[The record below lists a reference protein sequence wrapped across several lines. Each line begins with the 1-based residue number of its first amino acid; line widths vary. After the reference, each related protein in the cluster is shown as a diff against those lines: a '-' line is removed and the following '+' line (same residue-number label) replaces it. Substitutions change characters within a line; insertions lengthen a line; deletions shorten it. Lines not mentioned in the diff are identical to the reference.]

1 MIILLTG
8 LFLSNCFAQ
17 KQPAD
22 SFVLVRTY
30 TGNIADVA
38 MDNFDNLYI
47 ISSTGQIKKLNAA
60 GDSVGVYNQTKNY
73 GKLYTIDVSNP
84 LKILLFYKDF
94 SSIVILDR
102 FLANKSAIDLKRYS
116 VLNPSAI
123 GNSYDNNIWV
133 YDEYDNKLKKIDEQ
147 GNKILET
154 ADFRNVFDLSFSP
167 QKIFNENGLVYLAD
181 TTNGVFVFDN
191 YGSFKKKI
199 PVKNWQTIAIAN
211 NNVISA
217 TNELISVF
225 NSSTQ
230 LQSQRKFPFF
240 KPYFHSF
247 ITPTKLVNFSN
258 NSLQIYQ
265 YRYWL
270 IDNFIAKLKNE

>member
-1 MIILLTG
+1 VRIFLTILSIS
-8 LFLSNCFAQ
+8 LFLQNSFSQ
-17 KQPAD
+17 KQSPD
-22 SFVLVRTY
+22 SFVLIRSY
-30 TGNIADVA
+30 TGNIVDVA
-38 MDNFDNLYI
+38 MDNFDNLYVV
-47 ISSTGQIKKLNAA
+47 SSTGQIKKLNAA

-116 VLNPSAI
+116 ILNPSAI

-154 ADFRNVFDLSFSP
+154 ADFRNVFDQSISP

-199 PVKNWQTIAIAN
+199 PVKNWQTISIAN
-211 NNVISA
+211 NNIISA
-217 TNELISVF
+217 NNELISVF

-230 LQSQRKFPFF
+230 LQTQKKFPFF

-247 ITPTKLVNFSN
+247 ITPTKLVSFSS
-258 NSLQIYQ
+258 NSIQIYQ
-265 YRYWL
+265 YRY
-270 IDNFIAKLKNE
+270 